1 MSGQEI
7 IVTTETRLQINAICE
22 KHKIKKLLLVCDS
35 AFRFLLTQEEYL
47 NIDAKYVIFDQFTPN
62 PLYEDV
68 VKGVKCFREN
78 GCDAVLAIGG
88 GSAIDVAKCIKLYSR
103 MDKSVLYLD
112 QEYKENDVLLIA
124 VPTTSGTGSEST
136 RYAVIYYDG
145 KKQSVTHESIVPK
158 YAILDYRNLV
168 TLPAYQKK
176 CTMMDALCQSIE
188 SWWSVNATEESREYS
203 KKALTMILENMDAY
217 MDNTDKGK
225 ENMMIAANYAGRAI
239 CISQTTAAHAMS
251 YKLTSLYKV
260 PHGRAAFI
268 CLPKVW
274 RYMTEHMELAVT
286 EWNLGEIFAAI
297 AKTMGCGSVPE
308 AIQAVEALNEKYFKE
323 DTAVFCEKD
332 VDLLVKSVNPTRLG
346 NNPVPFSEDALQ
358 ELYRA
363 IVEEY
368 KEK

>member
-1 MSGQEI
+1 MAKQEI
-7 IVTTETRLQINAICE
+7 IVTTETKKTINEICA

-35 AFRFLLTQEEYL
+35 AFRFLLTREEYL
-47 NIDAKYVIFDQFTPN
+47 GIDTKYVIFDQFTPN

-68 VKGVKCFREN
+68 AKGVKCFGEN

-103 MDKSVLYLD
+103 MERDVLYLD

-136 RYAVIYYDG
+136 RYAVIYYEG

-158 YAILDYRNLV
+158 YAILNYRNLI

-188 SWWSVNATEESREYS
+188 SWWSVNATEESRGYS
-203 KKALTMILENMDAY
+203 KQALAMILENMDAY
-217 MDNTDKGK
+217 MENTDKGN
-225 ENMMIAANYAGRAI
+225 ESMMIAANLAGRAI

-260 PHGRAAFI
+260 PHGRSAFI

-274 RYMTEHMELAVT
+274 AYMHEHMDDSVT
-286 EWNLGEIFAAI
+286 SWDLMEIFDAIAENMGCENVPAAI
-297 AKTMGCGSVPE
+297 AMLDAMSR
-308 AIQAVEALNEKYFKE
+308 KYFSE
-323 DTAVFCEKD
+323 DAVQFHEKD
-332 VDLLVKSVNPTRLG
+332 IDLLVKSVNPTRLG
-346 NNPVPFSEDALQ
+346 NNPVPLSEDALH
-358 ELYRA
+358 ELYAA
-363 IVEEY
+363 IVAENQ
-368 KEK
+368 